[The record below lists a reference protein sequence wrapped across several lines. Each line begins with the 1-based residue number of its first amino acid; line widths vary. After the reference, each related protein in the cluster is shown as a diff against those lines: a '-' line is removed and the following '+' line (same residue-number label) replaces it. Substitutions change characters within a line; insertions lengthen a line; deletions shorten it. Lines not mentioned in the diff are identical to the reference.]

1 MNTDRFFKVAPY
13 SVIAWIWTI
22 TYVLG
27 LLFFGFRFVTALVN
41 GYFPDP
47 VDAVFTLA
55 LLILVVYA
63 YLRSIRAYAV
73 EGKQLVI
80 VRAGPGRIN
89 IPLEEIKGVVADP
102 AIGSFFN
109 ITFLSTGGV
118 FGWANRVKVRNPLDL
133 KSIDAIAYGTNPKY
147 GVLVEQSNGRILVL
161 TPADPQGLETALR
174 AEGASSQVGVKKS
187 QPASRSDGAKPWL
200 QGSKK

>member
-1 MNTDRFFKVAPY
+1 MKTDQFFKVAPY

-41 GYFPDP
+41 GFFPDP

-63 YLRSIRAYAV
+63 WLRSIRGYSI
-73 EGKQLVI
+73 EDKQLVI

-118 FGWANRVKVRNPLDL
+118 FGWASRVRVRNPLDL
-133 KSIDAIAYGTNPKY
+133 KSIDAVAYGTNPKY
-147 GVLVEQSNGRILVL
+147 AVLVEQSNGRILVL
-161 TPADPQGLETALR
+161 TPADPQGLEGALR
-174 AEGASSQVGVKKS
+174 AEGAGSQVGVKKS
-187 QPASRSDGAKPWL
+187 QSATRSDGAKPWL